1 MPVFGRS
8 SYHYSGNESYRHI
21 DRLIRR
27 SRVLYIV
34 SPYIDAH
41 YARMLSRQSRWK
53 KIYVLSSSIAPEA
66 RSVLGKSAGRE
77 HFLQYAV
84 YAILVIFNYIL
95 YMLNRWSIYML
106 LPLAAAIVF
115 FPFYNKISEAKL
127 YVRKPKSFTHSKM
140 YISEKEGIEGSAN
153 LTFAGTHRNI
163 ENIEIIKDI
172 QELRRMKTEFW
183 KLWDSSR
190 PA

>member
-1 MPVFGRS
+1 MS
-8 SYHYSGNESYRHI
+8 ESERI
-21 DRLIRR
+21 RL
-27 SRVLYIV
+27 
-34 SPYIDAH
+34 
-41 YARMLSRQSRWK
+41 
-53 KIYVLSSSIAPEA
+53 E
-66 RSVLGKSAGRE
+66 
-77 HFLQYAV
+77 
-84 YAILVIFNYIL
+84 
-95 YMLNRWSIYML
+95 
-106 LPLAAAIVF
+106 
-115 FPFYNKISEAKL
+115 
-127 YVRKPKSFTHSKM
+127 KSFTHSKM